1 MDRAAETAAEAVPHL
16 PVAAGTGEREQR
28 LHRRER
34 AADERERWLH
44 RRERAADERD
54 READERD
61 READER
67 DREADQRDREA
78 DQREQ
83 RLQERAARL
92 RRRAEE
98 LRARGDDV
106 RERAEQAI
114 EQANAVL
121 DATRDRARRAG
132 GTINRGY
139 ARAARERANVARSA
153 RRCAR
158 HPVYRQQDFAELADR
173 FSALR
178 KRTAAAAALLAHNEE
193 KIARF
198 HDELASHEPANP
210 VYMRLANDAREAARR
225 AREYERKYGSTAA
238 PRPDA

>member
-34 AADERERWLH
+34 DADQRERWLH
-44 RRERAADERD
+44 RREREADEREREAD
-54 READERD
+54 EREREADERD

-67 DREADQRDREA
+67 DREADQR
-78 DQREQ
+78 EQ

-92 RRRAEE
+92 RQRAEE

>member
-16 PVAAGTGEREQR
+16 PVAAGTGE
-28 LHRRER
+28 
-34 AADERERWLH
+34 
-44 RRERAADERD
+44 
-54 READERD
+54 
-61 READER
+61 
-67 DREADQRDREA
+67 
-78 DQREQ
+78 REQ

-106 RERAEQAI
+106 RERADQAI

-139 ARAARERANVARSA
+139 ARAARERANVVRSA
-153 RRCAR
+153 RRGAR
-158 HPVYRQQDFAELADR
+158 HPVYRRQDFAELAGR

-178 KRTAAAAALLAHNEE
+178 ERTAAAAALLADNEE

-210 VYMRLANDAREAARR
+210 VYIRLANEAREAARR
-225 AREYERKYGSTAA
+225 AREYERKYGTS
-238 PRPDA
+238 